1 LLLFARIKEESEQ
14 TIHLQVVLPA
24 QVCLILQINGL
35 LRGQRRVSFHLFLQ
49 TGVAACQMLP
59 DSFALPV
66 YLTHPQ

>member
-1 LLLFARIKEESEQ
+1 
-14 TIHLQVVLPA
+14 LQVVLPA

-59 DSFALPV
+59 NSFALPA